1 MIKTFKILIILSLIT
16 TINTLNVY
24 GLESQATTNEET
36 VKNIYNLKIEQ
47 KSINEQISKIEKVI
61 ESKR

>member
-24 GLESQATTNEET
+24 GLESQTTINEET
-36 VKNIYNLKIEQ
+36 AKYRII
-47 KSINEQISKIEKVI
+47 
-61 ESKR
+61 